1 MTSKPGS
8 GKGST
13 AGEVAGAR
21 PAHPDPLAID
31 ETVIP
36 QIDALTLERGRPLIV
51 SDADEV
57 LLQFMVGLER
67 YLDTQDLWID
77 LQSYALT
84 GNIKRKATNEPV
96 APSDMPGLLNA
107 FFAASAHDLEAVPGA
122 AAALRELSARA
133 QVVILTNVPLEAKAR
148 RETCL
153 AAQGLPFPVVANKG
167 LKGGAVR
174 RLAERVEAPV
184 IFLDDIPHN
193 LSSVAK
199 AHAPARLIHFIADPR
214 LARLLGPAKDS
225 HFHTTLWAEA
235 HGFIDETL
243 KADGF

>member
-1 MTSKPGS
+1 MTSHPENDL
-8 GKGST
+8 GST
-13 AGEVAGAR
+13 AGEAAGTRHAAR
-21 PAHPDPLAID
+21 DPLAID

-67 YLDTQDLWID
+67 YLETQDLWID
-77 LQSYALT
+77 LQSFALT
-84 GNIKRKATNEPV
+84 GNIKRKGTNEPV
-96 APSDMPGLLNA
+96 PPAEMPGLLDA
-107 FFAASAHDLEAVPGA
+107 FFAASAHDLDVVPGA
-122 AAALRELSARA
+122 AEALAELSERA

-153 AAQGLPFPVVANKG
+153 AAQGIPFPVVANKG

-199 AHAPARLIHFIADPR
+199 AHAPTRLIHFIADPR
-214 LARLLGPAKDS
+214 LAKLLGPAKDS
-225 HFHTTLWAEA
+225 HFHTTLWREA

-243 KADGF
+243 KAEGF